1 MNFETSKNL
10 AGIGAILLFAGI
22 LPYVNTYFVLPLAG
36 IILLLIGLKG
46 LSEYY
51 NEAGI
56 FNNALYGTI
65 IAIVGVIIV
74 GAIAVVAL
82 LGLFNVI
89 LPSWNGD
96 WTSLSSMVSQI
107 DVNSITFSQ
116 ISPYIG
122 LFLLDYVLL
131 FVFSLVFAF
140 LYRKSMN
147 QLSTKSGIGLFGA
160 TGTVMLVGGVL
171 TIILI
176 GYVIIWIGIL
186 LFAIALFRA
195 KQPMPSQPQQQMAMP
210 PQYPAQV

>member
-10 AGIGAILLFAGI
+10 AGIGAILLFVGI
-22 LPYVNTYFVLPLAG
+22 VPYLSTYLILPLAG
-36 IILLLIGLKG
+36 LILLLIGLKG

-65 IAIVGVIIV
+65 AAIVGVVIV

-96 WTSLSSMVSQI
+96 WTTLATMVNQI
-107 DVNSITFSQ
+107 DVNNITFSQ

-131 FVFSLVFAF
+131 FVFALIFAL

-147 QLSTKSGIGLFGA
+147 HLSTKSGIGLFGA

-171 TIILI
+171 SIVLI
-176 GYVIIWIGIL
+176 GYLLLWIGML
-186 LFAIALFRA
+186 LFAIALFQS
-195 KQPMPSQPQQQMAMP
+195 KPPMATQPQQQTTMP
-210 PQYPAQV
+210 PQYPTQA

>member
-10 AGIGAILLFAGI
+10 AGIGAILLFVGI
-22 LPYVNTYFVLPLAG
+22 VPYLSTYLILPLAG
-36 IILLLIGLKG
+36 LILLLIGLKG

-65 IAIVGVIIV
+65 AAIVGVVIV

-96 WTSLSSMVSQI
+96 WTTLATMVNQI
-107 DVNSITFSQ
+107 DVNNITFSQ

-131 FVFSLVFAF
+131 FVFALTFAL

-147 QLSTKSGIGLFGA
+147 HLSTKSGIGLFGA

-171 TIILI
+171 SIVLI
-176 GYVIIWIGIL
+176 GYLLLWIGML
-186 LFAIALFRA
+186 LFAIALFQS
-195 KQPMPSQPQQQMAMP
+195 KPPMATQPQQQTTMP
-210 PQYPAQV
+210 PQYPTQA